1 MLIRVLILSFSLG
14 IASGQSVGEF
24 TQQAS
29 QLVLRHQWEE
39 AISLLKAGLDQYPD
53 QPQLLLQLGSLLVSS
68 GRFGEGE
75 KLLQEALEQQPG
87 NSEVL
92 RNAGEAQLEQG
103 RFSSAVALFRESL
116 RHSSENVEAHHRL
129 AFSLLAQGQEEL
141 ALEHSRHAVELN
153 PLDPRFR
160 RLYAFLL
167 DTQGEEETANEQLKL
182 AYRLAPRDSKLL
194 FELSQRRRLAG
205 HLFQAL
211 EYLEL
216 ATEVDPENPLYHGRL
231 SDLYEQLD
239 QTERAGEEAKR
250 ESDLRQAFE
259 QYLTA
264 MSLAVNGKK
273 LRQLAF
279 WSPSSRPIRSSSRE

>member
-1 MLIRVLILSFSLG
+1 MWKRIIVWLS
-14 IASGQSVGEF
+14 
-24 TQQAS
+24 
-29 QLVLRHQWEE
+29 HCW
-39 AISLLKAGLDQYPD
+39 LKAKED
-53 QPQLLLQLGSLLVSS
+53 
-68 GRFGEGE
+68 
-75 KLLQEALEQQPG
+75 
-87 NSEVL
+87 
-92 RNAGEAQLEQG
+92 
-103 RFSSAVALFRESL
+103 
-116 RHSSENVEAHHRL
+116 
-129 AFSLLAQGQEEL
+129 L

-167 DTQGEEETANEQLKL
+167 DIQGEEEKAYEQLKL

-216 ATEVDPENPLYHGRL
+216 ASEVDPENPLYHERL
-231 SDLYEQLD
+231 SDLYEQLG

-259 QYLTA
+259 KYITA
-264 MSLAVNGKK
+264 MSLAVNGKRVEAIAI
-273 LRQLAF
+273 LEPVVQGPSGVRHGNDAL
-279 WSPSSRPIRSSSRE
+279 SPTSIRNSASRATLSTSI